1 MAFVMFATGATS
13 TSRVRSLPMAPL
25 VLASIGLATTLLA
38 TGACFGYWLA
48 RTASSGMPV
57 AAVMAPD
64 GSRAPADAAAVQPFA
79 LEQLG
84 ALSARLFRLE
94 SEAAQLGERLGVK
107 PGLAAPKPAAIAQP
121 AAPQPGSAPPAQGG
135 PWLAPRADA
144 ADVDAFEAALARAED
159 HLADLAAAASQR
171 TLQLMRL
178 PTRLPIANAEL
189 TSGFGNRIDPFAHTH
204 AFHAG
209 LDFAAEVGA
218 PIAAAAGGT
227 VSFAGFKS
235 DYGNVVEIDHGNGL
249 VTRYAHASRLL
260 VQAGD
265 VVEPG
270 QRIAR
275 VGSTGRAT
283 GPHLHFEVL
292 RAGSHVDPKRY
303 LAGL

>member
-13 TSRVRSLPMAPL
+13 TSRVRSLPVAPL
-25 VLASIGLATTLLA
+25 VLASIGLATLLLG
-38 TGACFGYWLA
+38 TGACLGYWLA
-48 RTASSGMPV
+48 RAAPPGV
-57 AAVMAPD
+57 AASAVAASE
-64 GSRAPADAAAVQPFA
+64 GGRASADAAAAQPFA

-107 PGLAAPKPAAIAQP
+107 PGQPVAKPAANTQP
-121 AAPQPGSAPPAQGG
+121 ASPQPGSAPPAQGG
-135 PWLAPRADA
+135 PWLAPRADT
-144 ADVDAFEAALARAED
+144 ADVDALAAALARAED
-159 HLADLAAAASQR
+159 QLADLAAAASQR

-178 PTRLPIANAEL
+178 PTRLPIANAEI

-209 LDFAAEVGA
+209 LDFAAELGA

-227 VSFAGFKS
+227 VSFAGFKPE
-235 DYGNVVEIDHGNGL
+235 YGNVVEIDHGNGL
-249 VTRYAHASRLL
+249 VTRYAHASKLL

-275 VGSTGRAT
+275 VGSTGRST